1 MSFETFFKKAMVY
14 LLIIVIV
21 IFAFKLMMN
30 IRKVNQMEDRLNSLQ
45 QQVQNQ
51 IEENKELKEEIERV
65 KSPEYVEKVARE
77 ELGLVKPGEILL
89 IPVEEEQDN
98 NQEENTQQ
106 QNSEEQDDN

>member
-21 IFAFKLMMN
+21 VFAFKLMMN

-65 KSPEYVEKVARE
+65 RSPEYVEKVARE

>member
-21 IFAFKLMMN
+21 VFAFKLMMN

>member
-89 IPVEEEQDN
+89 IPVEEEKDN
-98 NQEENTQQ
+98 NSDENKQQ

>member
-65 KSPEYVEKVARE
+65 RSPEYVEKVARE

>member
-30 IRKVNQMEDRLNSLQ
+30 IRKVNRMEDRLNSLQ

-98 NQEENTQQ
+98 NQDENKQQ